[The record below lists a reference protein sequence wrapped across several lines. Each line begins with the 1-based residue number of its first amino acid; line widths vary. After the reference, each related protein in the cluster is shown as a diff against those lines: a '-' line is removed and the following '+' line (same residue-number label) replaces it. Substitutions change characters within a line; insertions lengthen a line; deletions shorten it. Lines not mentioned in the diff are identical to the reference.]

1 MDSPSP
7 FLDRLLRA
15 AMKRRCLDTL
25 ALHALMK
32 ATHLL
37 GLAFGERLRQY
48 RDSGDRPLDRFARL
62 QEQVLHVDYLTEAVA
77 IHGSRWDKL
86 PERERPHYTPE
97 ARFRILRLKNLL
109 ALSAADTARLFR
121 VSTNTVLR
129 WEDDARAA
137 PERGTVGSLLKPVPP
152 VRRYA
157 DIVRNLVQT
166 MILAGFPGDRSV
178 ALHLARAGW
187 RLSRRTVQRIRHE
200 RPVPSP
206 TAPPI
211 GQPRAVRAKYPNHVW
226 ILDLTEIPGFLRL
239 FSFKLAVVL
248 DAFSRAPL
256 AARVFFQE
264 PTGRD
269 VAKLLGRAAR
279 RFGSPRHSVS
289 DQGVQ
294 FTSGPFRNALAGL
307 GIKHRYGA
315 IGRTGSIALIER
327 FFRSLKTIAV
337 SSPSMDPRCA
347 PDTSGLTTSVS
358 GRQISEGT
366 TWPEFPEFP
375 GQNFRNLQSS
385 VPKAWPKIWHF
396 TLRHRRSPFLDGGT
410 LFPEHLA
417 ETEVRENRITLI
429 PLE

>member
-1 MDSPSP
+1 VDSPSP

-15 AMKRRCLDTL
+15 AMKRRCLDAL
-25 ALHALMK
+25 ALHAQMK

-37 GLAFGERLRQY
+37 GLALGERLRQY
-48 RDSGDRPLDRFARL
+48 RDSGDRALDRYARL
-62 QEQVLHVDYLTEAVA
+62 QEQVLHVDCLTEAVA
-77 IHGSRWDKL
+77 IHGTRWDKL
-86 PERERPHYTPE
+86 PERQRPHYTPE
-97 ARFRILRLKNLL
+97 ARFRILRLRNLL

-137 PERGTVGSLLKPVPP
+137 PQRGTVGSLLKPVPP
-152 VRRYA
+152 LRRYA
-157 DIVRNLVQT
+157 DIVRSLVQT

-200 RPVPSP
+200 RPVPAP

-211 GQPRAVRAKYPNHVW
+211 GQPRAVSARYPNHVW

-327 FFRSLKTIAV
+327 FFRSLKTIAGLHSRPPLLRRDLEGRLGLALLYYLWLRPHQGLSGATPADVLLGSKRTPAVVPPPRGRPGAQLDV
-337 SSPSMDPRCA
+337 SLRFEIRHLDPEKRL
-347 PDTSGLTTSVS
+347 PYLLS
-358 GRQISEGT
+358 
-366 TWPEFPEFP
+366 
-375 GQNFRNLQSS
+375 
-385 VPKAWPKIWHF
+385 KA
-396 TLRHRRSPFLDGGT
+396 
-410 LFPEHLA
+410 A
-417 ETEVRENRITLI
+417 
-429 PLE
+429 